1 MTVTGA
7 GLIRA
12 TGLAAII
19 AGVIFVAIQPIHP
32 ADELASVTTG
42 VWAVIMVLKLIM
54 CFLFLFAIAG
64 LYARQVE
71 EAGWLGLAGALLFSL
86 CWMLQIGY
94 VFTEL
99 FILPAMATAA
109 PSIVESFL
117 GIVNGT
123 PGAMAIGAL
132 GPVYGLLG
140 ILYLLGGLCLG
151 IATFRAGVLPRWPAA
166 LLAVTALL
174 TPLAALL
181 PHEFQRLAAV
191 PMGIALA
198 WLGYAL
204 WSERRVDTSGVAHAA
219 GPSLSQ
225 TAAG

>member
-1 MTVTGA
+1 MTITGTS
-7 GLIRA
+7 LIRA
-12 TGLAAII
+12 TGLAAMVAGII
-19 AGVIFVAIQPIHP
+19 FAAIQPIHP
-32 ADELASVTTG
+32 ADVLASVTTG
-42 VWAVIMVLKLIM
+42 FWTTIMVLKLIM
-54 CFLFLFAIAG
+54 CFLFLFAIVG

-71 EAGWLGLAGALLFSL
+71 ETGWLGLAGAFLFSL

-99 FILPAMATAA
+99 SILPVMATAA
-109 PSIVESFL
+109 PAFVDSFL

-123 PGAMAIGAL
+123 PGEMAIGAL
-132 GPVYGLLG
+132 GPVYGVLG

-151 IATFRAGVLPRWPAA
+151 IAILRAGVLPRWLAG

-181 PHEFQRLAAV
+181 PHEVQRLAAV
-191 PMGIALA
+191 PMGIAFA
-198 WLGYAL
+198 CLGYFL
-204 WSERRVDTSGVAHAA
+204 WSERRVDASRVAQAA

>member
-1 MTVTGA
+1 MTITGTS
-7 GLIRA
+7 LIRT
-12 TGLAAII
+12 TGLGAIMG
-19 AGVIFVAIQPIHP
+19 GVIFAAIQPIHP

-42 VWAVIMVLKLIM
+42 FWAVIMVLKLIM

-71 EAGWLGLAGALLFSL
+71 ETGWLGLAGAFLFSL

-109 PSIVESFL
+109 SAFVDSFL
-117 GIVNGT
+117 GIVNGP
-123 PGAMAIGAL
+123 PGDKAIGDL
-132 GPVYGLLG
+132 GPVYGVLG

-151 IATFRAGVLPRWPAA
+151 IAVFRAGVLPRWPAG

-174 TPLAALL
+174 TPAAALL

-191 PMGIALA
+191 PMGVAFA

-204 WSERRVDTSGVAHAA
+204 WSERRVDTSRVPQAA
-219 GPSLSQ
+219 TPPLPQ

>member
-1 MTVTGA
+1 MTITGT

-12 TGLAAII
+12 TGLAPIMVGII
-19 AGVIFVAIQPIHP
+19 FAAIQPIHP

-42 VWAVIMVLKLIM
+42 FWTVIMVLKFVM

-71 EAGWLGLAGALLFSL
+71 ETGWLGLAGALLFSH

-99 FILPAMATAA
+99 FILPMMATAA
-109 PSIVESFL
+109 SAFVDSFL

-123 PGAMAIGAL
+123 PGEMAIGAL
-132 GPVYGLLG
+132 GPVYGVLG
-140 ILYLLGGLCLG
+140 VLYLLGGLCLG
-151 IATFRAGVLPRWPAA
+151 LATFRAGVLPRWSAG

-181 PHEFQRLAAV
+181 PYEFQRLAAV
-191 PMGIALA
+191 PMGVAFA

-204 WSERRVDTSGVAHAA
+204 WSERRMGASRVPPADTA
-219 GPSLSQ
+219 PLSQ

>member
-1 MTVTGA
+1 MTITGA
-7 GLIRA
+7 SLIRA
-12 TGLAAII
+12 TGLAAIM
-19 AGVIFVAIQPIHP
+19 AGIIFAAIQPIHP
-32 ADELASVTTG
+32 ADVLASVTSSYWT
-42 VWAVIMVLKLIM
+42 VIMVLKLVM

-64 LYARQVE
+64 LYARQLE

-109 PSIVESFL
+109 PSFVDSFL
-117 GIVNGT
+117 GIVNGR
-123 PGAMAIGAL
+123 PGEMAIGAL
-132 GPVYGLLG
+132 GPVYGVLG

-151 IATFRAGVLPRWPAA
+151 IATFRAGVLPRWPAG
-166 LLAVTALL
+166 LLAITALL

-181 PHEFQRLAAV
+181 PHEVQRLAAV
-191 PMGIALA
+191 PMGLAFA

-204 WSERRVDTSGVAHAA
+204 WSERRVDASRVAQAA